1 MNRNRFFFLIG
12 VLVVMLFAAP
22 AVLAHANLE
31 RSEPAANSANKIPP
45 TRVRLWFSEQV
56 EPSFSTVNVLDRS
69 GSLVDKGDAQRS
81 SDDAMAMQ
89 VSLPVLPEGLYTVV
103 WKALSA
109 VDGHVTNGSFSFT
122 VGDVSLSDT
131 SPREV
136 IALVDETMR
145 ANAFPPLD
153 QVIVRWLNVLLLSLL
168 VGGFVF
174 PVAVLFPA
182 RVAADGSKPIA
193 RAYREYVAQLFRSPA
208 RVPAENDAALAVWGA
223 RWLMLARGLFVL
235 YTLATIAS
243 LVSHAL
249 TVGDGFTSIPRVLT
263 TTRFGTIWLVRV
275 VMLGFLGNEVFR
287 ARWQWSGDVRAKS
300 SLFFAL
306 AFGGLLL
313 VTQGLNSHGAAISAI
328 PLIVDVIHLLGVVV
342 WVGGLFQLFVTLP
355 TFIRSMDPPYRA
367 RMLSAVIGAFS
378 LIAFMMVG
386 IVTVTGIYSMI
397 VQVGSLEAF
406 FNTFY
411 GATLLI
417 KFLLIVPLLA
427 LGAFN
432 LIVIRPG
439 AFRRRFNLIVAL
451 EVVFAIAVLVAVGV
465 LTSVAPARS
474 AFKLVSPLWL
484 ETQRADDLRVTL
496 GIAPGLVGANDFDV
510 RVQDANGQAIADA
523 TVVRLLASM
532 AGRDMGVQEIAA
544 TNQGKGHYT
553 MRSNLL
559 SVLGE
564 WQVQVL
570 VRRAG
575 RDDALAT
582 FAFVTAVQRTPETI
596 QPLLSSNRDI
606 QIGLGLTL
614 FSLVIGI
621 AGAVLIRRR
630 GARLFNLGGA
640 IVIAILGTAAIYQ
653 TVANAAVAPIL
664 ITPVAPGSARLMRS
678 PIPLDANQLAAGRD
692 IYQQNCQSCHGIT
705 GKGDGPAAV
714 ALNPKPFD
722 LTVHAPLHTEGELY
736 WWVTNGIPGTAMV
749 GWESKLTDLQRWQ
762 VVAYI
767 RTIGASASPAR

>member
-1 MNRNRFFFLIG
+1 MNRNRFIFLIG
-12 VLVVMLFAAP
+12 ILVVMLFAAP
-22 AVLAHANLE
+22 TVLAHANLE
-31 RSEPAANSANKIPP
+31 RSEPAANSTNKTPP

-69 GSLVDKGDAQRS
+69 GSPIDKGDAQRL
-81 SDDAMAMQ
+81 SDDTTAMQ

-122 VGDVSLSDT
+122 VGDVSISDT

-136 IALVDETMR
+136 IALVDETLR
-145 ANAFPPLD
+145 ANAFPPLA
-153 QVIVRWLNVLLLSLL
+153 QVIVRWLNILLMCLL
-168 VGGFVF
+168 VGSFTF
-174 PVAVLFPA
+174 PLVVLFPA
-182 RVAADGSKPIA
+182 LVFVDRSKPIVRVYHEYA
-193 RAYREYVAQLFRSPA
+193 IKLFKPGVRATI
-208 RVPAENDAALAVWGA
+208 ENDAALAAWGA
-223 RWLMLARGLFVL
+223 RWLMLARGLFVF

-275 VMLGFLGNEVFR
+275 VMLGFLGNEIFR
-287 ARWQWSGDVRAKS
+287 ARWQWSGDARAKAP
-300 SLFFAL
+300 LFFAL

-378 LIAFMMVG
+378 LIAFLMVCV
-386 IVTVTGIYSMI
+386 VTLTGIYSMI

-406 FNTFY
+406 FDTFY
-411 GATLLI
+411 GATLFV

-451 EVVFAIAVLVAVGV
+451 EVVFAVAVLFAVGV

-496 GIAPGLVGANDFDV
+496 GIAPGLVGTNDFDV
-510 RVQDANGQAIADA
+510 RVQDTTGQAVADA

-532 AGRDMGVQEIAA
+532 AGMDMGVQEIAT

-553 MRSNLL
+553 LRSNLL

-564 WQVQVL
+564 WQVQVM
-570 VRRAG
+570 VRRTG

-582 FAFVTAVQRTPETI
+582 FTFVTAVQRTPETI
-596 QPLLSSNRDI
+596 QPLLSSSRDI
-606 QIGLGLTL
+606 QIGFGLTL
-614 FSLVIGI
+614 IAFAIGV
-621 AGAVLIRRR
+621 AGVLLIRQRR
-630 GARLFNLGGA
+630 ARLYNLGGA
-640 IVIAILGTAAIYQ
+640 IMIAILGTVAIYQ

-664 ITPVAPGSARLMRS
+664 ITPVAPGSARLMHS

-692 IYQQNCQSCHGIT
+692 IYQQNCQSCHSVT
-705 GKGDGPAAV
+705 GKGDGPAAA

-722 LTVHAPLHTEGELY
+722 LTVHAPLHAEGELY

-762 VVAYI
+762 VVGYV